1 MEGSQAVC
9 RNQLLWNPREALGA
23 LPGCLRWPQRQA
35 GPHAAKAPVQNRT
48 DTALPGGGDPR
59 WMLVGT
65 AGGHC
70 IQQRLLNSLLSRRT
84 DLTLVE
90 FHDLPGHLT
99 MSGTLRR
106 LCLDSLTPQSA
117 RSVLERNT
125 ALVGSLPGAPALQP
139 LSEAWMSRDQAADLQ
154 THQPVRPEDGG
165 SRMHSEL

>member
-1 MEGSQAVC
+1 
-9 RNQLLWNPREALGA
+9 
-23 LPGCLRWPQRQA
+23 
-35 GPHAAKAPVQNRT
+35 
-48 DTALPGGGDPR
+48 
-59 WMLVGT
+59 MLVGT

-70 IQQRLLNSLLSRRT
+70 IRQRLLNSLLSRRT

>member
-1 MEGSQAVC
+1 M
-9 RNQLLWNPREALGA
+9 
-23 LPGCLRWPQRQA
+23 
-35 GPHAAKAPVQNRT
+35 
-48 DTALPGGGDPR
+48 
-59 WMLVGT
+59 
-65 AGGHC
+65 
-70 IQQRLLNSLLSRRT
+70 
-84 DLTLVE
+84 E